1 MEIIIITCYSLMGNS
16 ENYSNKP
23 QHRDFPMHK
32 YLGQGLNQ
40 NQILQIKEAFDSY
53 DPANG
58 EVEVSK
64 LRPNIDQSPAKEQM

>member
-1 MEIIIITCYSLMGNS
+1 MGNS
-16 ENYSNKP
+16 ENYSTKP
-23 QHRDFPMHK
+23 QHRDFPMQK

-53 DPANG
+53 DPVNG